1 MPMAHAGNSADN
13 KKIMVYRG
21 GEEISLCLPSEISNR
36 DNQTTATATA
46 AAASYPGAEYGAKIR
61 EEMRRLTSKGN

>member
-1 MPMAHAGNSADN
+1 MPLAHAGDSADN

-36 DNQTTATATA
+36 DSQTTATAAQPVTQVQNT
-46 AAASYPGAEYGAKIR
+46 GQ
-61 EEMRRLTSKGN
+61 RLERK